1 MTQAEQLDFLIR
13 ELMPDINIPANTA
26 AKWRLFRSLVNMR
39 PAGNVSE
46 KFLQVQDDFL
56 QNEIK
61 SKGVTDADDLKPLKD
76 KLCLWQGDI
85 TTLKIDTIV
94 NAANSQLTGCYYPCH
109 GCIDN
114 AIHTFAGVQLR
125 NKCAEIMQKQG
136 FPEPTGQTKI
146 TPAYNLPSRYILHT
160 VGPIIRGKL
169 TAHDCEMLASC
180 YRSCLKL
187 ANAYKL
193 KSIAFCCISTGE
205 FHFPRRQAAEIAV
218 KTVQD
223 SLFQSVSLQKVVF
236 NVFTDEDRK
245 IYEKIISMY
254 DKR

>member
-1 MTQAEQLDFLIR
+1 MASV
-13 ELMPDINIPANTA
+13 P
-26 AKWRLFRSLVNMR
+26 S
-39 PAGNVSE
+39 AGSVSE

-61 SKGVTDADDLKPLKD
+61 STGIADADDLKPLNG

-85 TTLKIDTIV
+85 TTLKIDAIV

-136 FPEPTGQTKI
+136 FPEPTGQAKI

-187 ANAYKL
+187 ANAYGL
-193 KSIAFCCISTGE
+193 QSIAFCCISTGE

-223 SLFQSVSLQKVVF
+223 FFFQSVSLQKVVF

-254 DKR
+254 DK

>member
-39 PAGNVSE
+39 PAGSVSE

-61 SKGVTDADDLKPLKD
+61 SKGITDADDLKPLNG

-85 TTLKIDTIV
+85 TTLKIDAIV

-136 FPEPTGQTKI
+136 FPEPTGQAKI

-180 YRSCLKL
+180 YRSCLEL
-187 ANAYKL
+187 ANAYGL
-193 KSIAFCCISTGE
+193 QSIAFCCISTGE

-223 SLFQSVSLQKVVF
+223 FLFQSVSVQKVVF

-254 DKR
+254 DK

>member
-39 PAGNVSE
+39 PAGSVSE
-46 KFLQVQDDFL
+46 KFLQVQDNFL
-56 QNEIK
+56 QNKIK
-61 SKGVTDADDLKPLKD
+61 STGIADADDLKPLNG

-85 TTLKIDTIV
+85 TTLKIDAIV
-94 NAANSQLTGCYYPCH
+94 NAANNQLTGCYYPCH

-193 KSIAFCCISTGE
+193 QSIAFCCISTGE

-245 IYEKIISMY
+245 IYQQLIK
-254 DKR
+254 

>member
-39 PAGNVSE
+39 LAGSVSE

-56 QNEIK
+56 QNKIK
-61 SKGVTDADDLKPLKD
+61 SKGVTDTDDLKPLNG

-85 TTLKIDTIV
+85 TTLKIDAIV

-136 FPEPTGQTKI
+136 FPEPTRQAKI

-169 TAHDCEMLASC
+169 TAPDCEMLASC

-193 KSIAFCCISTGE
+193 QSIAFCCISTGE

-223 SLFQSVSLQKVVF
+223 FLFQSVSLQKVVF

-254 DKR
+254 DK

>member
-39 PAGNVSE
+39 PAGSVSE

-56 QNEIK
+56 QNKIK
-61 SKGVTDADDLKPLKD
+61 SKGVTDTDDLKPLNG

-85 TTLKIDTIV
+85 TTLKIDAIV

-136 FPEPTGQTKI
+136 FPEPTGQAKI

-180 YRSCLKL
+180 YRSCLEL
-187 ANAYKL
+187 ANAYGL
-193 KSIAFCCISTGE
+193 QSIAFCCISTGE

-223 SLFQSVSLQKVVF
+223 FLFQSVSLQKVVF

>member
-39 PAGNVSE
+39 PAGSVSE
-46 KFLQVQDDFL
+46 KFLQVQDNFL

-61 SKGVTDADDLKPLKD
+61 STGIADADDLKPLNG

-85 TTLKIDTIV
+85 TTLKIDAIV

-136 FPEPTGQTKI
+136 FPEPTGQAKI

-193 KSIAFCCISTGE
+193 QSIAFCCISTGE

-254 DKR
+254 DK

>member
-26 AKWRLFRSLVNMR
+26 AKWRLFRSFVNMR
-39 PAGNVSE
+39 PAGSVSE
-46 KFLQVQDDFL
+46 KFLQVQDNFL
-56 QNEIK
+56 QNKIK
-61 SKGVTDADDLKPLKD
+61 SKGVTDTDDLKPLNG
-76 KLCLWQGDI
+76 KLYLWQGDI
-85 TTLKIDTIV
+85 TTLKIDAIV

-125 NKCAEIMQKQG
+125 NKCAEIMHKQG
-136 FPEPTGQTKI
+136 FPEPTGQAKI

-193 KSIAFCCISTGE
+193 QSIAFCCISTGE

-223 SLFQSVSLQKVVF
+223 SLFQSVSVQKVVF

-254 DKR
+254 DK

>member
-39 PAGNVSE
+39 PAGSVSE

-61 SKGVTDADDLKPLKD
+61 SKGVTDTDDLKPLNG

-85 TTLKIDTIV
+85 TTLKIDAIV

-125 NKCAEIMQKQG
+125 NKCAEIMQKQRCL
-136 FPEPTGQTKI
+136 EPTGRAKI

-160 VGPIIRGKL
+160 VGPIIRGKP

-180 YRSCLKL
+180 YRSCLEL
-187 ANAYKL
+187 ANAYGL
-193 KSIAFCCISTGE
+193 QSIAFCCISTGE

>member
-1 MTQAEQLDFLIR
+1 
-13 ELMPDINIPANTA
+13 MPDINIPANTA

-39 PAGNVSE
+39 PAGSVSE

-61 SKGVTDADDLKPLKD
+61 SKGVTDADDLKPLNG

-85 TTLKIDTIV
+85 TTLKIDAIV

-136 FPEPTGQTKI
+136 FPEPTGQAKI

-180 YRSCLKL
+180 YRSCLEL
-187 ANAYKL
+187 ANAYGL
-193 KSIAFCCISTGE
+193 QSIAFCCISTGE

-223 SLFQSVSLQKVVF
+223 FLFQSVSLQKVVF
-236 NVFTDEDRK
+236 NVFSDEDRK

-254 DKR
+254 DK

>member
-39 PAGNVSE
+39 PAGSVSE

-61 SKGVTDADDLKPLKD
+61 SKGVTDADDLKPLNG
-76 KLCLWQGDI
+76 KLYLWQGDI
-85 TTLKIDTIV
+85 TTLKIDAIV

-136 FPEPTGQTKI
+136 FPEPTGQAKI

-180 YRSCLKL
+180 YRSCLEL

-193 KSIAFCCISTGE
+193 QNIAFCCISTGE

>member
-39 PAGNVSE
+39 PAGDVSE

-56 QNEIK
+56 QNKIK
-61 SKGVTDADDLKPLKD
+61 SKGVTDTDDLKPLNG

-85 TTLKIDTIV
+85 TTLKIDAIV

-136 FPEPTGQTKI
+136 FPEPTGQAKI

-180 YRSCLKL
+180 YRSCLEL
-187 ANAYKL
+187 ANAYGL
-193 KSIAFCCISTGE
+193 QSIAFCCISTGE

-223 SLFQSVSLQKVVF
+223 FLFQSVSLQKVVF

>member
-39 PAGNVSE
+39 LAGSVSE

-56 QNEIK
+56 QNKIK
-61 SKGVTDADDLKPLKD
+61 SKGVTDTDDLKPLNG

-85 TTLKIDTIV
+85 TMLKIDAIV
-94 NAANSQLTGCYYPCH
+94 NAANIQLTGCYYPCH

-136 FPEPTGQTKI
+136 FPEPTGQAKI

-193 KSIAFCCISTGE
+193 QSIAFCCISTGE

-223 SLFQSVSLQKVVF
+223 SLFQSVSVQKVVF

>member
-39 PAGNVSE
+39 PAGSVSE

-61 SKGVTDADDLKPLKD
+61 SKGVTNADDLKPLKG

-85 TTLKIDTIV
+85 TTLKIDAIV

-136 FPEPTGQTKI
+136 FPEPTGQAKI

-187 ANAYKL
+187 ANAYGL
-193 KSIAFCCISTGE
+193 QSIAFCCISTGE

-223 SLFQSVSLQKVVF
+223 FLFQSVSVQKVVF
-236 NVFTDEDRK
+236 NVFTNEDRK

-254 DKR
+254 DK

>member
-1 MTQAEQLDFLIR
+1 MASVPFACQYASGGKCQRKI
-13 ELMPDINIPANTA
+13 
-26 AKWRLFRSLVNMR
+26 
-39 PAGNVSE
+39 
-46 KFLQVQDDFL
+46 LQVQDDFL

-61 SKGVTDADDLKPLKD
+61 SKSVTDTDDLKPLNG

-85 TTLKIDTIV
+85 TMLKIDAIV

-125 NKCAEIMQKQG
+125 NKCAETMQKQG

-180 YRSCLKL
+180 YRSCLEL

-193 KSIAFCCISTGE
+193 QNIAFCCISTGE

-223 SLFQSVSLQKVVF
+223 FLFQSVSVQKVVF

-245 IYEKIISMY
+245 IYEK
-254 DKR
+254 

>member
-1 MTQAEQLDFLIR
+1 
-13 ELMPDINIPANTA
+13 
-26 AKWRLFRSLVNMR
+26 
-39 PAGNVSE
+39 
-46 KFLQVQDDFL
+46 
-56 QNEIK
+56 
-61 SKGVTDADDLKPLKD
+61 
-76 KLCLWQGDI
+76 
-85 TTLKIDTIV
+85 
-94 NAANSQLTGCYYPCH
+94 
-109 GCIDN
+109 
-114 AIHTFAGVQLR
+114 
-125 NKCAEIMQKQG
+125 MQKQG
-136 FPEPTGQTKI
+136 FPEPTGQAKI

-193 KSIAFCCISTGE
+193 QSIAFCCISTGE